1 MGRHALQHIRGWLS
15 ALPDGV
21 GDDAGPC
28 DWTGMVPGSFAAQVA
43 RAERGQG
50 RKDNEI
56 TEVHLY
62 GKFLL
67 SRLHGSVPL
76 VSAHV
81 D

>member
-1 MGRHALQHIRGWLS
+1 
-15 ALPDGV
+15 
-21 GDDAGPC
+21 
-28 DWTGMVPGSFAAQVA
+28 MVPGGFAAQVA
-43 RAERGQG
+43 RAERGEG